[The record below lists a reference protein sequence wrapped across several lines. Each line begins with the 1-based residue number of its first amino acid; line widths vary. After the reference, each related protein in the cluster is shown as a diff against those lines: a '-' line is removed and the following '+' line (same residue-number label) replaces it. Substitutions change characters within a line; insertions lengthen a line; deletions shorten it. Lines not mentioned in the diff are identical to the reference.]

1 MPEVLIQHPALFY
14 LCVGLT
20 GLLCGLLIALYT
32 NWLPKRM
39 ELLWQH
45 EAKEILQ
52 QGEEPLQSPL
62 KHLWSEVVS
71 YVKAESQGFS
81 TRTIFIALAGLLIC
95 WFIPLHFGATV
106 HTLALCVFALGLLT
120 LSVIDF
126 ETFLLPDCIVFPLLW
141 LGLITAVLS
150 NEVMLA
156 DSVWGVVLGYL
167 ILWVPASL
175 YMLVRGRAGMGHGD
189 FKLLALI
196 GAWLGWQSIPMV
208 LVIACVVGV
217 AGGIYTLYKK
227 GEGLRAQFPFG
238 PYLAI
243 GGLVVMFTSPEQ
255 ILAALF

>member
-1 MPEVLIQHPALFY
+1 MPEILIQQPSLFY
-14 LCVGLT
+14 LCAGLT
-20 GLLCGLLIALYT
+20 GLLCGLIISVVSH
-32 NWLPKRM
+32 WLPLRM
-39 ELLWQH
+39 ELVWKQ
-45 EAKEILQ
+45 EAKEILE
-52 QGEEPLQSPL
+52 QGEESLQSPL
-62 KHLWSEVVS
+62 MHFWVEAVD
-71 YVKAESQGFS
+71 YVKAEAKGLS
-81 TRTIFIALAGLLIC
+81 TRTIFVALAGLVIC
-95 WFIPLHFGATV
+95 WLLPLKFGASL

-156 DSVWGVVLGYL
+156 DSVWGVVVGYL

-175 YMLVRGRAGMGHGD
+175 YAVIRGRIGMGHGD

-208 LVIACVVGV
+208 LAIACLVGV
-217 AGGIYTLYKK
+217 VGGIYTLYRQ
-227 GEGLRAQFPFG
+227 GEGLKSAFPFG

-243 GGLVVMFTSPEQ
+243 GGMVVLFVSSEE
-255 ILAALF
+255 IVEALF